1 MNFIAKNEAHVEKMV
16 GDKAVQS
23 FFLNLKETNR
33 LVNLGI
39 RNIFLPAFLLWV
51 SHSFAQK
58 DSLQSV
64 LQSLPDDKARVSL
77 LCDEST
83 RIMFTDNTNAKELAT
98 QALELSNRIDYNL
111 GKIESIH
118 QLGQCHYAISDFDVA
133 IQYSLESLEM
143 AEKVDSKKWISEN
156 LCSIGLIN
164 MNRENFDQA
173 LDNLKKSYEISKT
186 LDDEA
191 LYGRVINSLG
201 VCYWEKGDYENAI
214 IYFEES
220 LEFETTAELDS
231 GRIAVRYNNV
241 GITNFYLGKY
251 DEAQKQLRTAIAW
264 STSENIQHIKGLSIN
279 NLGKVHTALKKYTIA
294 DSLLLTAYDILEV
307 YGNHRLRAFNLE
319 DLIEYNV
326 AIENYQ
332 QAFSYQ
338 QTLMAINDSILNE
351 SKDRDM
357 ANLLTRYDAEKK
369 DREIL
374 KQQLDLE
381 RQQQNVNIYIAIIGF
396 FVMFLL
402 TLGYFLTRLRK
413 NNAMLESSK
422 QELARQNV
430 DLADTMDELVRTQ
443 SHLIHSEKMATL
455 GTLFAGIAHEIN
467 TPLGAIKASAESM
480 ISSYDQ
486 GLEEVKNVI
495 AILST
500 EELLSFF
507 SLMQKGIQIYNYQS
521 SSEERKLRKQ
531 LTEQLEADKIE
542 NADDCATYLASIG
555 IDSGLERYEGLLRHP
570 ENLLILKAVELI
582 TIQGRLSKNILMA
595 ANKTNRMIYA
605 MRTYSF
611 KGGGEMSDTDIKE
624 TIETALILYNNR
636 LKKGVETVKTYNDE
650 PLFVSCYPDEIT
662 QVWVN
667 LIHNALDAMESSGKL
682 AIDINQ
688 HNGSMVQISISDT
701 GSGIST
707 EDQKQIFDP
716 FFTTKRKGEGT
727 GLGLDIVK
735 RIIDKHEGQIDFQS
749 NLNEGTTFN
758 VYLKK
763 NKASETS
770 ES

>member
-1 MNFIAKNEAHVEKMV
+1 MNFIAKNEAHVEKMM

-51 SHSFAQK
+51 SYSFAQN
-58 DSLQSV
+58 DSLNRN
-64 LQSLPDDKARVSL
+64 LQTLPDEKASVSL
-77 LCDEST
+77 LCDESA
-83 RIMFTDNTNAKELAT
+83 RIMFTDNVNAKELAT
-98 QALELSNRIDYNL
+98 QALEISNKIDYVE

-118 QLGQCHYAISDFDVA
+118 QLGLCHYSVSDFDLAAQFFLEAREMAEKIENKKWVAESFCSIGLVNMNRDNFDVA
-133 IQYSLESLEM
+133 IDFM
-143 AEKVDSKKWISEN
+143 H
-156 LCSIGLIN
+156 
-164 MNRENFDQA
+164 QA
-173 LDNLKKSYEISKT
+173 YDISKT
-186 LDDEA
+186 LEDDP
-191 LYGRVINSLG
+191 LYGRIINALG
-201 VCYWEKGDYENAI
+201 VCYWENGDYENAI
-214 IYFEES
+214 IYFEEA
-220 LEFETTAELDS
+220 LTFETEAEIDS
-231 GRIAVRYNNV
+231 GRIAVRHNNV
-241 GITNFYLGKY
+241 GITNYYLGKY
-251 DEAQKQLRTAIAW
+251 EKAKEQLITAISW
-264 STSENIQHIKGLSIN
+264 STNDDFIHYRGLSLN
-279 NLGKVHTALKKYTIA
+279 NLGKVHTAQKKFDIA
-294 DSLLLTAYDILEV
+294 DSLLQLAYKILTEN
-307 YGNHRLRAFNLE
+307 GNHRLQAFNLE

-326 AIENYQ
+326 ATNNYPKAFEYQ
-332 QAFSYQ
+332 QK
-338 QTLMAINDSILNE
+338 LMAINDSILNE
-351 SKDRDM
+351 AKDRDI
-357 ANLLTRYDAEKK
+357 ANLMARYDAERK

-396 FVMFLL
+396 FVIFLL

-495 AILST
+495 SILST

-531 LTEQLEADKIE
+531 LTEQLEADNIE

-555 IDSGLERYEGLLRHP
+555 IDSGLERYDGLLKHP